1 MKEKRHLLDNY
12 NERYM
17 KISFSL
23 DDCFSL
29 KKSLETC
36 NVIILARPAF
46 HEDNIYYSYVEG
58 ECFYELFTLLAG

>member
-46 HEDNIYYSYVEG
+46 HEDNIYYSYV
-58 ECFYELFTLLAG
+58 